1 MKKEYNHFSW
11 NKKPIKQINKISPVD
26 LSEIKIL

>member
-1 MKKEYNHFSW
+1 MKEEYNHFSW